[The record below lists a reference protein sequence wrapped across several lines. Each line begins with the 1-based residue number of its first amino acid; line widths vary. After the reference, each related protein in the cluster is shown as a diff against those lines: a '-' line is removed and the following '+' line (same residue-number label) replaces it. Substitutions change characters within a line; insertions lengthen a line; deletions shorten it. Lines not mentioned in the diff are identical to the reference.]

1 MLFRSIITHLGTVQS
16 VRPTAKGLRIGIA
29 ADVGALSLGASI
41 ACSGVCLTVIESDG
55 RSFAADVSAE
65 TLSKTT
71 LGDWIVGRRINLE
84 RPLKVGDELG
94 GHFVLGHV
102 DGVAT
107 VTERRPDGESTR
119 LTIAAP
125 AALARFF
132 APKGSVT
139 LEGVALT
146 VNEVAGTSFG
156 VNIIPHTEKVTTLGD
171 TKAGTRLNLEVDP
184 LARYVARLA
193 EVPLAPKSE

>member
-1 MLFRSIITHLGTVQS
+1 VFTGIITHLGTVRS
-16 VRPTAKGLRIGIA
+16 VHPTAGGLCIAIA
-29 ADVGALSLGASI
+29 ADVGLLPLGASI
-41 ACSGVCLTVIESDG
+41 ACSGVCLTVIASDA

-71 LGDWIVGRRINLE
+71 VGDWSVGRRINLE

-107 VTERRPDGESTR
+107 VTERRPDGESIR
-119 LTIAAP
+119 MTIAAP
-125 AALARFF
+125 AALARYF

-146 VNEVAGTSFG
+146 VNEVAGNSFG
-156 VNIIPHTEKVTTLGD
+156 VNIIPHTEAVTTLGAAG
-171 TKAGTRLNLEVDP
+171 AGTRLNLEVDP

>member
-1 MLFRSIITHLGTVQS
+1 MFTGIITHLGTVQS
-16 VRPTAKGLRIGIA
+16 VHPTAGGLCIVIA
-29 ADVGALSLGASI
+29 ADVGLLPLGASI
-41 ACSGVCLTVIESDG
+41 ACSGVCLTVIESDA

-71 LGDWIVGRRINLE
+71 MDDWTVGRRINLE

-107 VTERRPDGESTR
+107 VTERRPDGESIR

-125 AALARFF
+125 AALARYF

-139 LEGVALT
+139 LDGVALT
-146 VNEVAGTSFG
+146 VNEVAGNSFG
-156 VNIIPHTEKVTTLGD
+156 VNIIPHTEAVTTLGAAG
-171 TKAGTRLNLEVDP
+171 AGTRLNLEVDP